1 MSTVH
6 FLIKLFILFYEKNY
20 DFTTIYTAM
29 GLPVQNIIPF
39 GIGEEKKIR
48 EWEFCNNQGIFM

>member
-20 DFTTIYTAM
+20 DFTTICTAM

-39 GIGEEKKIR
+39 GIGEEKKK
-48 EWEFCNNQGIFM
+48 NQGMRIL

>member
-6 FLIKLFILFYEKNY
+6 FLIKVFIFFYKKNY
-20 DFTTIYTAM
+20 DFTNVYTAM

-39 GIGEEKKIR
+39 FQ
-48 EWEFCNNQGIFM
+48 WYW